1 MDDWSK
7 FFSSFGSDDHKI
19 NPKIFSFVTTN
30 ECDECK
36 KGIPLP
42 FGKVCH
48 NCGGNNESRRQSAMI
63 NISRALKLYNQ
74 VVDMGD
80 YQMSGFLAE
89 RIKKI
94 ADDLRTFE
102 NNRSPDETLREF
114 I

>member
-7 FFSSFGSDDHKI
+7 FFSSFGDDHKT
-19 NPKIFSFVTTN
+19 PKILSFVSTP
-30 ECDECK
+30 ECEECK

-42 FGKVCH
+42 FGKICSE
-48 NCGGNNESRRQSAMI
+48 CGGNNESRRQSAMI